1 MSEPDRRSGGGPTS
15 AKVLESGSGLTRRG
29 GPANELPTR
38 TMATRKA
45 RKAWSSPRLRRRTEA
60 AACALAALT
69 WAGTAVA
76 LSGPV
81 LERGWIG
88 TVLHGFGALAI
99 LCGLVVRLR
108 SPTPG
113 TGRLLMIC
121 GAAFHLGDLRAS
133 HHLALFATGY
143 CLAYLWTAVLGHLVL
158 ALPDGRLAD
167 RPSRIL
173 AAAGYVGAVG
183 TQIGR
188 YVAESPRPP
197 WWWDMT
203 PGPNTVWAQAG
214 SWVYIGLTVA
224 VLAVVARRWASS
236 TRLRRR
242 HATAMWVAAAVA
254 GVGGT
259 AAATAGAFGAP
270 VRVRVAI
277 LLAALAVDLLVIP
290 LVAVAR
296 LVQLEIA
303 QGRAARAVLRIEQGN
318 PHLPPQ
324 RLQQVLAD
332 ALGDPTLTLVHPSG
346 TADGTQPRPRRP
358 PSGRAVTGV
367 RRRGALIALVEH
379 DEALAAQRPL
389 AEAAVGVAGLAIDN
403 ARLYAAQQAQ
413 LEELRRSR
421 ERISTA
427 AYEERHRIQRD
438 LHDGAQQELYTVLL
452 LLDVARHALTGTP
465 TPDPAAAGATVERAH
480 RLLGEAIA
488 GLRDLTEG
496 IYPTDLVAHGLAAA
510 VDRLADSA
518 PVPLHAEIP
527 PCRWPRHIELTAY
540 FLIVEALTNAYK
552 HADAQR
558 IGLVVRPVDGG
569 VVIEISDDGRGGA
582 SAGPGSGLSGLHDR
596 LAAVGGTM
604 TVTSP
609 AGCGTRLTALLPVE
623 DPCA

>member
-29 GPANELPTR
+29 SPAKELPTR
-38 TMATRKA
+38 TRATRKA
-45 RKAWSSPRLRRRTEA
+45 CKAWPSPRLRRRGEA
-60 AACALAALT
+60 GVCALAALT

-121 GAAFHLGDLRAS
+121 GATFHLGDLRAS

-214 SWVYIGLTVA
+214 SWIYIGLTVA

-346 TADGTQPRPRRP
+346 PRTARSRTRSVPRAAGPSRGSAAGARSSPSSSTTRRWPRSARWPRPRSGSPGWPSTTPVCTRLSRPSWRNCGGRGSGSRP
-358 PSGRAVTGV
+358 PRTRSATVSSG
-367 RRRGALIALVEH
+367 
-379 DEALAAQRPL
+379 
-389 AEAAVGVAGLAIDN
+389 
-403 ARLYAAQQAQ
+403 
-413 LEELRRSR
+413 
-421 ERISTA
+421 IST
-427 AYEERHRIQRD
+427 
-438 LHDGAQQELYTVLL
+438 
-452 LLDVARHALTGTP
+452 TGHSRSSTP
-465 TPDPAAAGATVERAH
+465 CFC
-480 RLLGEAIA
+480 
-488 GLRDLTEG
+488 
-496 IYPTDLVAHGLAAA
+496 
-510 VDRLADSA
+510 S
-518 PVPLHAEIP
+518 
-527 PCRWPRHIELTAY
+527 
-540 FLIVEALTNAYK
+540 
-552 HADAQR
+552 
-558 IGLVVRPVDGG
+558 
-569 VVIEISDDGRGGA
+569 S
-582 SAGPGSGLSGLHDR
+582 
-596 LAAVGGTM
+596 
-604 TVTSP
+604 TSP
-609 AGCGTRLTALLPVE
+609 GTH
-623 DPCA
+623 